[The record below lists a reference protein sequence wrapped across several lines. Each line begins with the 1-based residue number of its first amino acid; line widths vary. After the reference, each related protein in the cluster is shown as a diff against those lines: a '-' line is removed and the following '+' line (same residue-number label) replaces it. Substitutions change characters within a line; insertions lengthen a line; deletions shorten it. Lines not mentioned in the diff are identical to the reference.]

1 MVKALITGATGC
13 VGANLVEAVTQHGWE
28 ARALRRKTSSLQA
41 LDGLTYEVAFG
52 DIMQADTLIEAMR
65 GIDIVFHAAA
75 VADYWRTGKER
86 LYTVNVEGTRNV
98 LQAAKICG
106 ISRVV
111 FTSSVAAL
119 GLPEFGRQL
128 DETDQFNMRPEQF
141 HYGYSKMLAEQVVA
155 EFVSSGLDV
164 VIVNP
169 AVVIGPRDINRIS
182 GSILLE
188 EKHIGLPVYPPGGVC
203 VIDVAD
209 VCNAEISAVEHGRR
223 GERYILGGENL
234 WYRDLITAT
243 AQVVGQKPPRVG
255 LSRGATRAIA
265 IIVDLLR
272 HAGARLPATGD
283 QVRFSAETLWF
294 DSGKA
299 RRELGLNTRPY
310 RETAQRSYEWYRR
323 NGFV

>member
-86 LYTVNVEGTRNV
+86 LYAVNVEGTRYV
-98 LQAAKICG
+98 LQAAKVCN

-119 GLPEFGRQL
+119 GLPEFGKQL
-128 DETDQFNMRPEQF
+128 DETAQFNMRPAQF
-141 HYGYSKMLAEQVVA
+141 HYGYSKVLAEQVVA

-169 AVVIGPRDINRIS
+169 GVVIGPRDINRIS

-188 EKHIGLPVYPPGGVC
+188 EKRMGLPVYPPGGVC

-209 VCNAEISAVEHGRR
+209 VCNAEISAAEHGRR

-243 AQVVGQKPPRVG
+243 AKVVGQKPPRVG

-265 IIVDLLR
+265 VIVDLLR
-272 HAGARLPATGD
+272 HAGARLPGTGD

-294 DSGKA
+294 DSSKA

-310 RETAQRSYEWYRR
+310 RETAQRSYEWYRM
-323 NGFV
+323 NGYM